1 MWKPPIATEPY
12 MWKQNPDMW
21 KRNHDNA
28 AIMIKMNLLL

>member
-1 MWKPPIATEPY
+1 MWKPPFATEPY

-28 AIMIKMNLLL
+28 VIMIKINLLL

>member
-1 MWKPPIATEPY
+1 MWKPPTVTEPY